1 MNLHPQPFTPHAP
14 VSAPAAPDAPPAVF
28 LATLDSAASLADD
41 LTDEENTRASRFH
54 QTDDRLRFI
63 VGRALARRLLGQQL
77 GLAPRAVP
85 LLSTPAGK
93 PFIALDQAPGFNVS
107 HSGDLVLL
115 ALHPTRD
122 VGVDVEQ
129 IRPARDL
136 PALATRFL
144 PAADAHAIAT
154 APEPARAALFFTAW
168 TLWEA
173 RLKAAGSGLG
183 ATPPPHLH
191 TARVVVPPG
200 YAAAC
205 AWAG

>member
-1 MNLHPQPFTPHAP
+1 MNIHPRPFAPHTP
-14 VSAPAAPDAPPAVF
+14 VSALESDAAPLVF
-28 LATLDSAASLADD
+28 LATLDLAHTLAAH
-41 LTDEENTRASRFH
+41 LTEDENTRAARLH

-63 VGRALARRLLGQQL
+63 VGRGLARHLLGPHL

-85 LLSTPAGK
+85 LLATPAGK
-93 PFIALDQAPGFNVS
+93 PFVALQNAPRFNVS

-115 ALHPTRD
+115 ALHPTRE

-136 PALATRFL
+136 PALAARFL
-144 PAADAHAIAT
+144 PADDAHAVAT
-154 APEPARAALFFTAW
+154 APEPARATNFFDAW

-173 RLKAAGSGLG
+173 RLKAAGTGLG
-183 ATPPPHLH
+183 STPPPDLR
-191 TARVVVPPG
+191 TARVIVPPG